1 MLFLALVALEAGML
15 GISPW
20 EVLAL
25 REALCQLCSQR
36 GPATMHVGGQLL
48 PPVALSTPRLGT
60 LCLRILSPQKVLD
73 ILSNLGLI

>member
-25 REALCQLCSQR
+25 REALCQLCSPR
-36 GPATMHVGGQLL
+36 DPATMHVGGQLL
-48 PPVALSTPRLGT
+48 PALALSTPLLGT
-60 LCLRILSPQKVLD
+60 LCLRILSLQQVLD
-73 ILSNLGLI
+73 IPSNLGLI